1 MGSSSCSCSYATP
14 ISSEISFRRYF
25 DGVRLP
31 RTLKNARKA
40 RQRATKLLAGL
51 SPDHLQELV
60 SPAMDHLF
68 FAYER
73 VVMPCHN
80 MNCGDVVH
88 RRWASLITWLSLV
101 HTKRVQASL
110 HHRSGLSL
118 YVYSQS
124 HVPCMAIVVHSWSAV
139 MSG

>member
-1 MGSSSCSCSYATP
+1 MQLGSSSCSCSYATP
-14 ISSEISFRRYF
+14 VSSKVSLRRYP

-31 RTLKNARKA
+31 RTLKNVRKA
-40 RQRATKLLAGL
+40 RQRAAKLLAGL
-51 SPDHLQELV
+51 APDHLQELV

-88 RRWASLITWLSLV
+88 RRWASPITWLSFV
-101 HTKRVQASL
+101 HRKCVQGSI
-110 HHRSGLSL
+110 HR
-118 YVYSQS
+118 
-124 HVPCMAIVVHSWSAV
+124 
-139 MSG
+139 